1 MVKRVAALTCC
12 LSLLCGSSVLAQ
24 DGPGQSVTI
33 ATGAS
38 QASHLG
44 PLRRAILSDRVS
56 AMLGGGARQSTAPAV
71 EDRRNW
77 AERHPVWTGTL
88 VGFAAGFGMTY
99 AMAGKQDP
107 NAFIHPVGPGGP
119 ALVFGGVG
127 AGLGALAG
135 WGFARNRDE
144 EATAPPMPE

>member
-1 MVKRVAALTCC
+1 MVERIAAVSCC
-12 LSLLCGSSVLAQ
+12 LSLLCGSVASAQ
-24 DGPGQSVTI
+24 DAPGQSGPI
-33 ATGAS
+33 ASAALRMS
-38 QASHLG
+38 QSG
-44 PLRRAILSDRVS
+44 PIRQAILSDHVA
-56 AMLGGGARQSTAPAV
+56 AMRAGGARQTTAPV

-88 VGFAAGFGMTY
+88 LGFAVGFGMTY
-99 AMAGKQDP
+99 AMAGKEDP
-107 NAFIHPVGPGGP
+107 NAFIQPVGPGGP

>member
-12 LSLLCGSSVLAQ
+12 LSLLCGSIVSAQ
-24 DGPGQSVTI
+24 DGPNQIVTV

-38 QASHLG
+38 PVSQPG
-44 PLRRAILSDRVS
+44 PIRKAILSDQVS
-56 AMLGGGARQSTAPAV
+56 AMLAGGARQATASAV

-88 VGFAAGFGMTY
+88 LGFAVGFGMTY
-99 AMAGKQDP
+99 AVAGKQDP